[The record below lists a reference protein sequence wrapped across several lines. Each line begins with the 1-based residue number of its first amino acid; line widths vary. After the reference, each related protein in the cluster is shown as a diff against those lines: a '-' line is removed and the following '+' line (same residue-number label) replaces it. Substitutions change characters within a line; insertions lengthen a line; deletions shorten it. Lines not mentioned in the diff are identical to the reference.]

1 MFYVDVFYE
10 VSFRFRVGS
19 SANAFKKINKTL
31 KYYIVPSC
39 GIGVKKY
46 KKQNN

>member
-19 SANAFKKINKTL
+19 SANAFLKINKTL
-31 KYYIVPSC
+31 KYQVV
-39 GIGVKKY
+39 GLVKK
-46 KKQNN
+46 KEKQNN